1 LEEKEMKTLILS
13 ILLFSQISFAVCNKP
28 VTYLTEGKPAPCNGY
43 LFTPE
48 QEKQVREDVFAL
60 GKYKELVKM
69 QDDLVGTLNERID
82 NYEFM
87 TENLRSENEFIQKKN
102 TWMNGIYFVLGIT
115 VGIVAQRQLGK

>member
-1 LEEKEMKTLILS
+1 MKSLILS
-13 ILLFSQISFAVCNKP
+13 ILLFSQISFGACDKP
-28 VTYLTEGKPAPCNGY
+28 VTYLTEGTPAKCTGY

-48 QEKQVREDVFAL
+48 QEKSVREDVFAL

-102 TWMNGIYFVLGIT
+102 TWMNGIYFVLGLAS
-115 VGIVAQRQLGK
+115 GMFLQKQLTK

>member
-1 LEEKEMKTLILS
+1 MKSLILS
-13 ILLFSQISFAVCNKP
+13 ILLFSQISFAVCDKP
-28 VTYLTEGKPAPCNGY
+28 VTYLQEGKSAPCNGY

-48 QEKQVREDVFAL
+48 QEKQVREDIYAL

-87 TENLRSENEFIQKKN
+87 TDNLRSQNEFIQKKN
-102 TWMNGIYFVLGIT
+102 TWMNGIYFVLGLA
-115 VGIVAQRQLGK
+115 VGVVAQRQLGK